1 MKIYIFVS
9 FGRDDFFPQIK
20 VLVEALKKRKN
31 EYVIWLDEKMQPAAD
46 YHRQI
51 ENELYM
57 LKKNKPN
64 SCFIYVI
71 TPYSV
76 DTERYNYCINE
87 IERALKDRIRI
98 LPIKLVK
105 AQSPIQ
111 IGCLQWYDMTQCEID
126 IDNKDFQNRL
136 SKMCEIIDS
145 TEPIK
150 FDGKQGSLYNLLN
163 PCQFTLDMDKHLHNY
178 CPRQWLLDA
187 TLNWLDNRNER
198 VLLVKGGLGTGKTA
212 FSLWLA
218 TRKLPERIHAWHLC
232 QYNDVNTRSLLTCVK
247 SLTWYLASRLPH
259 FYDSFDDWGML
270 EQITSGGDENAAAV
284 FKKLILENLIN
295 THICGE
301 SIVIL
306 IDALDEASQGG
317 VNGLANILAQYA
329 EVMPHWLRFII
340 TTRNDASV
348 TIPLKEIS
356 FMIDLDERTN
366 RENCLSD
373 IRAFVETNLDKSF
386 IEKHEN
392 AVEVITRRSGNVILY
407 AKLMCDAINN
417 GMDINMLQL
426 PKGLRSYYDAH
437 MRRYFGTKSNLD
449 FDTYALP
456 ILQLTLASYQPIK
469 REFIYKRIHDTE
481 VWCKTEKRTKFKQ
494 VLNCFGPLL
503 KEDEDYIL
511 LFHKSLSEWFTDKGN
526 ASFYVSRED
535 GIEKMCDWGTVVLS
549 DNLAEEELAL
559 HFYTYQPQ
567 YLIEAN
573 KNKDLIKLFTDLE
586 FWKKRKDVLGVDL
599 MLQRMFT
606 ELPMINKKV
615 KNIIF
620 KTPEFCD
627 LLYYFGANLF
637 DKGLFVQLKLNGF
650 TAPLREGMN
659 YGERITA
666 LRYYYING
674 EYTTINKNIGLFNR
688 SCEESEMEPRIQ
700 NMLGL
705 ATKKCGNISQSAVFY
720 RRAIQLSSI
729 KKHLIHYHLNLSRV
743 LMILCRFDEA
753 RSELEKALD
762 DFYHSD
768 CIDGIEDSDIE
779 FAFRQLELAVRYV
792 VLETEL
798 YSTTYNTV
806 LCERELEW
814 ADQLYS
820 SKLRIDRY
828 YPRHLQSKALF
839 LLREHRFDELDS
851 VLNELKDA
859 QSVGFDDVRTCFYQS
874 VFLYAVGCESEGFQI
889 AQELLSELCKKDTFL
904 IERTEC
910 MALIDALEKQN
921 HLTEISDELRPWYF
935 HMASLIKQI
944 VG

>member
-20 VLVEALKKRKN
+20 VLVEALKKRKD

-111 IGCLQWYDMTQCEID
+111 IGCLQWYDMTQCKID
-126 IDNKDFQNRL
+126 VDNKDFQNHL
-136 SKMCEIIDS
+136 KKICEIIDS
-145 TEPIK
+145 NEPIK
-150 FDGKQGSLYNLLN
+150 FDGKQGSLHNLLN
-163 PCQFTLDMDKHLHNY
+163 PCQFTLDIDKHLQNY

-187 TLNWLDNRNER
+187 TLNWLDNRKER
-198 VLLVKGGLGTGKTA
+198 VLLVKGSPGTGKTA
-212 FSLWLA
+212 FSLWIA
-218 TRKLPERIHAWHLC
+218 TRKLPEKIHAWHLC

-247 SLTWYLASRLPH
+247 SLTWYLASRLPQ

-270 EQITSGGDENAAAV
+270 EQITSGGDENAAAA

-295 THICGE
+295 THVIGE
-301 SIVIL
+301 TIVIL
-306 IDALDEASQGG
+306 IDGLDEASHGG
-317 VNGLANILAQYA
+317 SNRLAGIMAQYA
-329 EVMPHWLRFII
+329 DVMPQWLRFII
-340 TTRNDASV
+340 TTRNDSSV
-348 TIPLKEIS
+348 TMPLKDIS
-356 FMIDLDERTN
+356 FVIDLDEKSN
-366 RENCLSD
+366 RANCTSD
-373 IRAFVETNLDKSF
+373 INAFVKANLDKGI
-386 IEKHEN
+386 IEKN
-392 AVEVITRRSGNVILY
+392 NNIVDVITKRSGNVILY
-407 AKLMCDAINN
+407 AKLMCDAMNN
-417 GMDINMLQL
+417 DLDVNMLQL

-437 MRRYFGTKSNLD
+437 MRRYFGTEGDFD

-456 ILQLTLASYQPIK
+456 ILQLVLTSYQPIK
-469 REFIYKRIHDTE
+469 REFIYERIRDME
-481 VWCKTEKRTKFKQ
+481 EWCKTDNRTKFKQ

-511 LFHKSLSEWFTDKGN
+511 LFHKSLSEWFNDKDN
-526 ASFYVSRED
+526 NSFYVSRED
-535 GIEKMCDWGTVVLS
+535 GIEKMCEWGTMVLS
-549 DNLAEEELAL
+549 DDLADEELAI
-559 HFYTYQPQ
+559 HFYTFQPQ

-573 KNKDLIKLFTDLE
+573 RNKDLIKLFTDLE
-586 FWKKRKDVLGVDL
+586 FWKRRRDALGVDS

-650 TAPLREGMN
+650 SVPLREGMN
-659 YGERITA
+659 YSERITA

-674 EYTTINKNIGLFNR
+674 EFTTINNNIDLFNMGYK
-688 SCEESEMEPRIQ
+688 EKEMEPRIQ

-705 ATKKCGNISQSAVFY
+705 ATKKCGNISQSASFY

-753 RSELEKALD
+753 RTELEKALD
-762 DFYHSD
+762 DFYHTD
-768 CIDGIEDSDIE
+768 RCDGIEDSDVE
-779 FAFRQLELAVRYV
+779 FASRQLELAVRYV

-798 YSTTYNTV
+798 YSITYNAD
-806 LCERELEW
+806 LCEKELKW
-814 ADQLYS
+814 ANQLYS

-828 YPRHLQSKALF
+828 YPRHLQSKAFF

-851 VLNELKDA
+851 VLNELNDA

-874 VFLYAVGCESEGFQI
+874 VFLYAVGREYEGFQI
-889 AQELLSELCKKDTFL
+889 AQELLLELRKKDTFF

-910 MALIDALEKQN
+910 LALIDTLENQD
-921 HLTEISDELRPWYF
+921 HLTEIRDELRPWYF
-935 HMASLIKQI
+935 HMASIIKQI